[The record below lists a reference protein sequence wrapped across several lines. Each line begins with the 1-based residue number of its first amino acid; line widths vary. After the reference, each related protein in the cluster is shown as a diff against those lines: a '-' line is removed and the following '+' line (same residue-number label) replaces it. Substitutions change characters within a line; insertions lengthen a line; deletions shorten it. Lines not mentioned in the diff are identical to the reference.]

1 MTTAFLNRIATAVP
15 AHDVHRTFIDFAET
29 MLSGRQLPLFK
40 RMAER
45 GQIEH
50 RFSTLEA
57 SAPGGNQGPSKNG
70 FFRPGSFPSTAQ
82 RMKVYEREAPALAAR
97 AVQKLSE
104 DTSPNGITHL
114 IVVTC
119 TGFAAPGVDQQIID
133 RFGLSPS
140 VERISIGFMGC
151 AASLNALKTAR
162 HIVRS
167 EPAAKILIVSIELC
181 TLHLQDG
188 ADLEQLLCFLIF
200 GDGCAAAIV
209 SAEPSGFALDGFFS
223 QVLPTSA
230 TLIKWGIGDQG
241 FDMVLSG
248 RVPAAIGEALGGAN
262 TELSEFI
269 DASHTDIW
277 AVHPG
282 GRSVLDSVEQTLGL
296 SSSALESS
304 RAVLREFGN
313 MSSATVLFVLE
324 RLLAKPARG
333 GEAGCAL
340 AFGPGLTV
348 EAMHFKRAA

>member
-1 MTTAFLNRIATAVP
+1 MRTAFLNRIATAVP
-15 AHDVHRTFIDFAET
+15 AHDVHRTFIEFAET
-29 MLSGRQLPLFK
+29 MLTGRQLPLFK

-50 RFSTLEA
+50 RFSSLEP
-57 SAPGGNQGPSKNG
+57 SVSGSNQGPSKNG
-70 FFRPGSFPSTAQ
+70 FFRPGAFPSTAL
-82 RMKVYEREAPALAAR
+82 RMKLYEREAPALAVR
-97 AVQKLSE
+97 AVEKLLE
-104 DTSPNGITHL
+104 DTSPDGITHL

-119 TGFAAPGVDQQIID
+119 TGFAAPGVDQEIIE
-133 RFGLSPS
+133 RFGLSHS

-151 AASLNALKTAR
+151 AASLNALKMAR

-167 EPAAKILIVSIELC
+167 EPTAKVLIVSVELC

-188 ADLEQLLCFLIF
+188 ADMEQLLCFLIF

-209 SAEPSGFALDGFFS
+209 SAETSGFALDGFFS
-223 QVLPTSA
+223 QVLPTAA

-248 RVPAAIGEALGGAN
+248 RVPAAIGEALGAGNVA
-262 TELSEFI
+262 LSNFVNSSSI
-269 DASHTDIW
+269 DLW

-296 SSSALESS
+296 PPSALESS
-304 RAVLREFGN
+304 RNILREFGN

-324 RLLAKPARG
+324 RLLAKTAHGP
-333 GEAGCAL
+333 ESGCAL

-348 EAMHFKRAA
+348 EAMQFKRAA

>member
-1 MTTAFLNRIATAVP
+1 MTTAYLNRIATAVP
-15 AHDVHRTFIDFAET
+15 AHDVHRTFIEFAET
-29 MLSGRQLPLFK
+29 MLSGRHLPLFK

-50 RFSTLEA
+50 RFSSLEPSA
-57 SAPGGNQGPSKNG
+57 SGGNQGPAKNG
-70 FFRPGSFPSTAQ
+70 FFRPGAFPSTAS
-82 RMKVYEREAPALAAR
+82 RMKLYEREAPALAAH
-97 AVQKLSE
+97 AVEKLSDE
-104 DTSPNGITHL
+104 SSLDGITHL

-119 TGFAAPGVDQQIID
+119 TGFAAPGVDQAIIE

-167 EPAAKILIVSIELC
+167 EPSAKVLIVSIELC

-188 ADLEQLLCFLIF
+188 VDLEQLLCFLIF
-200 GDGCAAAIV
+200 GDGCAAAVV

-223 QVLPTSA
+223 QVLPTAA

-248 RVPAAIGEALGGAN
+248 RVPAAIGVALGGENSA
-262 TELSEFI
+262 LSNFI
-269 DASHTDIW
+269 NSSNIDLW

-282 GRSVLDSVEQTLGL
+282 GRSVLDSVEQTLEL
-296 SSSALESS
+296 PCSALESS
-304 RAVLREFGN
+304 RSVLREFGN
-313 MSSATVLFVLE
+313 MSSATILFVLE
-324 RLLAKPARG
+324 RLMAKPACG
-333 GEAGCAL
+333 AEAGCAL

-348 EAMHFKRAA
+348 EAMQFKRAA